1 MEYRGTLIS
10 VREMDRS
17 IRFYTD
23 VLGLSVT
30 ADYGANVTMDGWIYL
45 QTEETWQGFIGERQI
60 LYGGN
65 ACELYFEEE
74 EMDRFLRK
82 LKTLDVSYVHA
93 PLQHRWG
100 QRVVRF
106 FDPDGHIIEVGEKIE
121 NVVRRFAGDGMTP
134 GEIALRM
141 DVPED
146 FVYSALGEAQP
157 I

>member
-45 QTEETWQGFIGERQI
+45 QTEETWKGFIGERQI

-82 LKTLDVSYVHA
+82 LKTLDVSYVHT

-106 FDPDGHIIEVGEKIE
+106 LDPDGHIIEVGEKME
-121 NVVRRFAGDGMTP
+121 NVVRRFASYGMTP
-134 GEIALRM
+134 GEIALKM

-157 I
+157 V

>member
-60 LYGGN
+60 QYGGN
-65 ACELYFEEE
+65 ACELFFEEE

-106 FDPDGHIIEVGEKIE
+106 LDPDGHIIEVGEKIE
-121 NVVRRFAGDGMTP
+121 NVVRSFCRRWNDA
-134 GEIALRM
+134 R
-141 DVPED
+141 
-146 FVYSALGEAQP
+146 
-157 I
+157 